1 MTTRL
6 EYLKKCIVSGKPIEY
21 KNWYT
26 HCFAIPL
33 LKDTANWKDS
43 TTPLSVVTQ
52 GDGLYYTD
60 LNENNEYVLVKIV
73 DYKRDTPL
81 FSFQEE
87 IEVDS
92 SWLPTISSKI
102 TTKIGILIVNALVL
116 YPALGTKVDFIN
128 SKIKVSEIESILANK
143 VRNDDVA
150 TDKDIRVAEMIN
162 CIDRLCFLS
171 SLATLVNLAATPKAI
186 TPPPNIDKIR
196 KELLKEYQGQLH
208 DPVKVVELET
218 KLAEVDKEY
227 LADDPAAKNIFN
239 SKSKTA
245 RKKMFLMLGDTM
257 DFIDDGEN
265 KVVVSPLTEGLST
278 SPEDFPKYMNDLRL
292 GSFAR
297 GSSTALSGYS
307 YKILQRSL
315 TGLTILDKPCDTT
328 RGYKRI
334 IDSKSYKKLVSRYI
348 KSGTK
353 WILID
358 SLESAKQYV
367 GKEVEIRSTMYCT
380 SPGNTVCY
388 ACMSEAYKTFPNG
401 ITNIAANISSTLMNQ
416 FLKLIHGKITE
427 TVNIDMEDLVT

>member
-1 MTTRL
+1 
-6 EYLKKCIVSGKPIEY
+6 
-21 KNWYT
+21 
-26 HCFAIPL
+26 
-33 LKDTANWKDS
+33 
-43 TTPLSVVTQ
+43 
-52 GDGLYYTD
+52 
-60 LNENNEYVLVKIV
+60 
-73 DYKRDTPL
+73 
-81 FSFQEE
+81 
-87 IEVDS
+87 
-92 SWLPTISSKI
+92 
-102 TTKIGILIVNALVL
+102 
-116 YPALGTKVDFIN
+116 
-128 SKIKVSEIESILANK
+128 
-143 VRNDDVA
+143 
-150 TDKDIRVAEMIN
+150 
-162 CIDRLCFLS
+162 
-171 SLATLVNLAATPKAI
+171 
-186 TPPPNIDKIR
+186 
-196 KELLKEYQGQLH
+196 
-208 DPVKVVELET
+208 
-218 KLAEVDKEY
+218 
-227 LADDPAAKNIFN
+227 
-239 SKSKTA
+239 
-245 RKKMFLMLGDTM
+245 M

>member
-1 MTTRL
+1 MTTRM
-6 EYLKKCIVSGKPIEY
+6 EYLKKCIVSGNPIEY

-26 HCFAIPL
+26 YCFAIPL
-33 LKDTANWKDS
+33 LKDTPNWKDA
-43 TTPLSVVTQ
+43 TPLSTVTQ
-52 GDGLYYTD
+52 NDGLYYID
-60 LNENNEYVLVKIV
+60 LNENNENILVKIV

-87 IEVDS
+87 IEVDPT
-92 SWLPTISSKI
+92 WLPTISSKI

-116 YPALGTKVDFIN
+116 YPALSTKIDYIN
-128 SKIKVSEIESILANK
+128 SKIKVSDIETILANR
-143 VRNDDVA
+143 VRNDDIA
-150 TDKDIRVAEMIN
+150 TERDITVAEMIN

-171 SLATLVNLAATPKAI
+171 NLATLVNLAATPKAI

-196 KELLKEYQGQLH
+196 KDLLKEYEGQLH
-208 DPVKVVELET
+208 DPVKVVELEN

-257 DFIDDGEN
+257 DFIDDNEN
-265 KVVVSPLTEGLST
+265 KVVVSPLKEGLST

-328 RGYKRI
+328 RGYKRT
-334 IDSKSYKKLVSRYI
+334 IDGKSYKKLVSRYI

-353 WILID
+353 WTLID
-358 SLESAKQYV
+358 NIENAKQYV
-367 GKEVEIRSTMYCT
+367 NKEVEIRSIMYCT

-388 ACMSEAYKTFPNG
+388 ACMSEAYKNFPNG

-427 TVNIDMEDLVT
+427 TVNIEMDDLVT

>member
-6 EYLKKCIVSGKPIEY
+6 EYLKKCIVGGKPIEY

-33 LKDTANWKDS
+33 LKDTTNWKDC
-43 TTPLSVVTQ
+43 TPLSIVTQ
-52 GDGLYYTD
+52 NDGLYYTD
-60 LNENNEYVLVKIV
+60 LNESNEYVLVKIV
-73 DYKRDTPL
+73 DYKKDTPL

-87 IEVDS
+87 IEVDP

-116 YPALGTKVDFIN
+116 YPALSTKVDYIN
-128 SKIKVSEIESILANK
+128 SKIKVSDIETILANK

-150 TDKDIRVAEMIN
+150 TEKDVTVAEMIN

-196 KELLKEYQGQLH
+196 KDLLAEYKDQLH
-208 DPVKVVELET
+208 DPVKVVELEN

-265 KVVVSPLTEGLST
+265 KVVVSPLKEGLST

-328 RGYKRI
+328 KGYKRT

-353 WILID
+353 WVLID
-358 SLESAKQYV
+358 SLETAKQYV
-367 GKEVEIRSTMYCT
+367 DKEVEIRSTMYCT
-380 SPGNTVCY
+380 SPGNTICY
-388 ACMSEAYKTFPNG
+388 ACMSEAYKSFPNG
-401 ITNIAANISSTLMNQ
+401 ITNIAANISSVAMSQ

-427 TVNIDMEDLVT
+427 TVDIEINDLVT